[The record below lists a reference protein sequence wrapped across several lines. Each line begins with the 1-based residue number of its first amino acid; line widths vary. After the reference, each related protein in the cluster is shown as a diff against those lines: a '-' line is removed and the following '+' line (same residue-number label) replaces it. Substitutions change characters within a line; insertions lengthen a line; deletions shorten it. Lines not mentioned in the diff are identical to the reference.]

1 MNMITNIIT
10 PKLFFTSQTINLKQR
25 ETELSPIRRNDFIDP
40 SFYSQPDEFTIKNIN
55 KFQSTTRYNN
65 YNSEDLTTKD
75 WGLAPY
81 KVATMAKKL
90 ELNNKESL
98 IENKYPKIFNG
109 LNKKDIIEGLNTL
122 SFIIRNDSSKEDLDI
137 NIGEKPFTVSY
148 LGEGCNSKVYKIEDN
163 NQNNV
168 AMKVYKKPDEVNN
181 YSIWG
186 ELAVYLATKDS
197 KINNIPELYL
207 SNPISTKVED
217 STFEPTDLY
226 DIDNIK
232 DYDGEKGAW
241 TIVEYITPNTTPKP
255 YGIGLA
261 EWLKKNKLYHLDA
274 SCDNLIGNYITDLG
288 GISN

>member
-1 MNMITNIIT
+1 MITNIIP
-10 PKLFFTSQTINLKQR
+10 PKLFFKSQQINLKKK

-40 SFYSQPDEFTIKNIN
+40 SFYTKPDEFTIKNIN
-55 KFQSTTRYNN
+55 KFESTTHYNN
-65 YNSEDLTTKD
+65 YNSEDLTTQD
-75 WGLAPY
+75 WGLAPH

-90 ELNNKESL
+90 ELNHKSSL

-109 LNKKDIIEGLNTL
+109 LNKKDIIDGLNTL
-122 SFIIRNDSSKEDLDI
+122 SFIIRNDSSKEELDI
-137 NIGEKPFTVSY
+137 NIGEKPFAVSY
-148 LGEGCNSKVYKIEDN
+148 LGEGCNSKVYKIEDK

-197 KINNIPELYL
+197 QINNIPELYL
-207 SNPISTKVED
+207 SNPIATKVED
-217 STFEPTDLY
+217 STFEPTELCDV
-226 DIDNIK
+226 DNIK

-241 TIVEYITPNTTPKP
+241 TIVEYITPDTPPKS

-261 EWLKKNKLYHLDA
+261 EWLENNKLYHLDA